1 MVEINDVLSVL
12 NGRAFKRWRAILP
25 GQIASAY
32 STDNHGDFDDWRVVI
47 ESLPE
52 LSSSNIQFDSAI
64 LSIGNSE
71 DASSKQ
77 KDQIRTLLQR
87 LHPWRK
93 GPYRI
98 HGVQID
104 SEWRSDLKWAR
115 LCESITPL
123 RNRLVLD
130 VGCGNGYHC
139 WRMYS
144 AGAKAVIGVDPTLL
158 SVMQFN
164 AIKHFTG
171 AHPVYVLPVGVEDI
185 PRQIAGFDTVF
196 SMGMLYHRRSPLDH
210 LLELKG
216 FLRDGG
222 ELVLETLII
231 EGEMGQTLLPEG
243 RYAKMRNVWFIP
255 SPATLISWLKRCGF
269 KKVRLIDV
277 STTSTEEQ
285 RSTDW
290 MRFESLSDFLDP
302 NDPTRT
308 CEGLPAPRRAIFLAN
323 V

>member
-1 MVEINDVLSVL
+1 MAEIDDVLSVL
-12 NGRAFKRWRAILP
+12 RGPAFKRWRAILP
-25 GQIASAY
+25 DQIASAY
-32 STDNHGDFDDWRVVI
+32 CADNHGDFDDWRLVI
-47 ESLPE
+47 ESLPK
-52 LSSSNIQFDSAI
+52 LSSSNTQFDTAI

-71 DASSKQ
+71 DANSQQ
-77 KDQIRTLLQR
+77 KDHIRTLLQQ

-93 GPYRI
+93 GPYCI

-104 SEWRSDLKWAR
+104 SEWRSDVKWAR

-139 WRMYS
+139 WRMYG
-144 AGAKAVIGVDPTLL
+144 AGAKAVIGADPTLL
-158 SVMQFN
+158 SVMQFD
-164 AIKHFTG
+164 AIKHFAG
-171 AHPVYVLPVGVEDI
+171 VHPVYVLPIGVEDI
-185 PRQIAGFDTVF
+185 PRQTAGFDTVF
-196 SMGMLYHRRSPLDH
+196 SMGILYHRRSPLDH

-231 EGEMGQTLLPEG
+231 EGEQGQTLLPEG

-255 SPATLISWLKRCGF
+255 SPATLITWLTRCGF
-269 KKVRLIDV
+269 KNVRLIDV
-277 STTSTEEQ
+277 DKTSTGEQ

-302 NDPTRT
+302 IDPTRT

-323 V
+323 A